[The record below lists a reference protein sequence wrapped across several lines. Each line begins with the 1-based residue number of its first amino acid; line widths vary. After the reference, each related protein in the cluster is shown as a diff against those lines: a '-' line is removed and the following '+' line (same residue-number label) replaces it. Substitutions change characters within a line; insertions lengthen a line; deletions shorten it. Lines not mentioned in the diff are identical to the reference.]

1 MRLWPTMALCF
12 CSLATLPSLEA
23 GQSAEPAVEEP
34 AAEIGAAAPTPPED
48 EKVLPAPK
56 LPDPPDAKKLPDPD
70 KVWVDRKN
78 HLVYVDGYI
87 SLREGFLEMFACTAG
102 TKEHESVVAVESRA
116 ATVHAGLLAV
126 GAVDG
131 DPVQHRP
138 TFKPP
143 TGTEIEVE
151 IRWLDEKGEWQ
162 KARAQDWVRH
172 ARTKKTMEQPWV
184 FAGSIIHKDEES
196 GEEYYMA
203 EGGELIC
210 VSNFATATLDI
221 PIESTDSDDALSF
234 EANTEKIPP
243 LGMPVRIVLKPKLK
257 KEDAKAAEAKRQ
269 AEAKAAAKPLQPA
282 TKAPKK

>member
-1 MRLWPTMALCF
+1 MRYWVVTALGCCF
-12 CSLATLPSLEA
+12 LPLAPSVGA
-23 GQSAEPAVEEP
+23 GQTAAPAVKEEP
-34 AAEIGAAAPTPPED
+34 AAAAPTPPED
-48 EKVLPAPK
+48 ETVLPAPK

-78 HLVYVDGYI
+78 GRVYVDGYI

-116 ATVHAGLLAV
+116 ATVHAALLAA
-126 GAVDG
+126 GAIDG

-138 TFKPP
+138 KFKPP
-143 TGTEIEVE
+143 TGTEIDIEVH
-151 IRWLDEKGEWQ
+151 WLDEKGKWQ

-172 ARTKKTMEQPWV
+172 ARTKKPMEQPWV
-184 FAGSIIHKDEES
+184 FAGSIIHKDEET
-196 GEEYYMA
+196 GDEYYMA

-243 LGMPVRIVLKPKLK
+243 LGMPVRVVLKPKLK
-257 KEDAKAAEAKRQ
+257 KEDAKAVEAKRQ
-269 AEAKAAAKPLQPA
+269 AEKAKAAEPSKPA
-282 TKAPKK
+282 VSK